1 MWILLI
7 IIMSSATPIESY
19 PSLGE
24 CELERIRIT
33 GEMDNA
39 YPPAERDTY
48 KLECVNV
55 KVLQKKKDAI

>member
-1 MWILLI
+1 MWILLV

-33 GEMDNA
+33 GEMDDA
-39 YPPAERDTY
+39 YPANERDTY
-48 KLECVNV
+48 KLECVQV
-55 KVLQKKKDAI
+55 KVPQKKET